1 MTKNI
6 HLNRDIAQLILLQR
20 IELLTPFLKRVR
32 KILGRYFFTNFVSKY
47 FISPKLIGT
56 KYLETMLDEYNFLS
70 KKLNFDNKTIL
81 SIGSGMCG
89 LELIINLKSK
99 NCFFSIIEKNYISKK
114 VSYGWDNKNK
124 EAYNNLKL
132 LEFFLIN
139 NGMNKK
145 YFEIYDF
152 DFDQFPEKKFDFIIS
167 LYSLDYHYDF
177 NLYLDYF
184 KKILNKDTKLIFDTI
199 RPDYFKTMFQN
210 IEIVNSM
217 QSTVHKSKRVICT
230 NFIL

>member
-1 MTKNI
+1 MIKNI

-32 KILGRYFFTNFVSKY
+32 KILGRYFFTNFASKY

-56 KYLETMLDEYNFLS
+56 KYLESMVSEYSLLS
-70 KKLNFDNKTIL
+70 KNLNFDNKNIL
-81 SIGSGMCG
+81 SIGGGMCG
-89 LELIINLKSK
+89 LELIINSKSK
-99 NCFFSIIEKNYISKK
+99 DCFFSIIEKNYISKK
-114 VSYGWDNKNK
+114 VTYGWDNQNK

-139 NGMNKK
+139 NGMNKRSFK
-145 YFEIYDF
+145 IYDYDF
-152 DFDQFPEKKFDFIIS
+152 DQIPEKKFDFIIS

-184 KKILNKDTKLIFDTI
+184 KKILNKDTRLIFDTI

-210 IEIVNSM
+210 IEIIDSM
-217 QSTVHKSKRVICT
+217 QNTVHKSKRVICS

>member
-1 MTKNI
+1 MIKNI

-32 KILGRYFFTNFVSKY
+32 KILGRYFFTNFISKY
-47 FISPKLIGT
+47 FISPKLIGK
-56 KYLETMLDEYNFLS
+56 KYLETMLNEYNLLS
-70 KKLNFDNKTIL
+70 KNLNFDNKVIL

-89 LELIINLKSK
+89 LELIINSNSK

-114 VSYGWDNKNK
+114 VTYGWDNENK

-132 LEFFLIN
+132 LEFFLIK
-139 NGMNKK
+139 NGMNEKFFK
-145 YFEIYDF
+145 IYDF

-184 KKILNKDTKLIFDTI
+184 KKILNKDTKLILDTI
-199 RPDYFKTMFQN
+199 RADYFKTIFENVEIIDFMQN
-210 IEIVNSM
+210 
-217 QSTVHKSKRVICT
+217 TVHKSKRIICS

>member
-1 MTKNI
+1 MIKNI

-32 KILGRYFFTNFVSKY
+32 KILGRYFFTNFASKY

-56 KYLETMLDEYNFLS
+56 KYLECMMIEYRLLS
-70 KKLNFDNKTIL
+70 ENLNFDNKAIL

-89 LELIINLKSK
+89 LELIINSKSK
-99 NCFFSIIEKNYISKK
+99 NCLFSIIEKNYISKK
-114 VSYGWDNKNK
+114 VTYGWDNKNQ

-139 NGMNKK
+139 NGINKK
-145 YFEIYDF
+145 CFKIYDF

-210 IEIVNSM
+210 IQIIDSM
-217 QSTVHKSKRVICT
+217 QNTIHKSKRVICN

>member
-1 MTKNI
+1 MIKNI
-6 HLNRDIAQLILLQR
+6 HLNRDMAQLILLQR
-20 IELLTPFLKRVR
+20 IELLSPFLKRIR
-32 KILGRYFFTNFVSKY
+32 KILGRYFFTNFASKY
-47 FISPKLIGT
+47 FISPKLIGA
-56 KYLETMLDEYNFLS
+56 KYLESMLSEYSLLS

-99 NCFFSIIEKNYISKK
+99 NCFFYIIEKNYISKK

-145 YFEIYDF
+145 SFKIYNF
-152 DFDQFPEKKFDFIIS
+152 DFDKFPEKKFDFIIS

-210 IEIVNSM
+210 IEIIDSM
-217 QSTVHKSKRVICT
+217 QSTVHKSKRIICA